1 MTVGKTCGAHPDC
14 DLRESGEYCASLS
27 GGAFAGACRTCI
39 ECAFHADGIDGA
51 CPRTCASRNLTDG
64 VGAASEG
71 EFFDDYGYWVKVR
84 AGEEISSGCTSS
96 AREATKTTTG
106 NKKGTTTS
114 CSGPFRKRAS
124 DRWCAVDVLTLKFP
138 YDRCIA
144 DGENGYCG
152 VGSREV
158 CIGERFDCCPLR
170 VGPIAGLVTA
180 VALVLLVVQ
189 FYVYRAYYRRRL
201 IRKRTFWNDP
211 RLVEAAERACER
223 FPILAAQ
230 LSSRELRAIAII
242 PVRPHPMRTRETRP
256 PPLFAQFPD
265 LTSLCCVHHNRL
277 VQAKPLKPE
286 GPLGAAPEPNS
297 KGKYTRSCS
306 MLGRKTGDVHDDYV
320 FHELLG
326 KGQQGSTYRVT
337 NKHTGAEEAC
347 KVISRWKP
355 VIKGEIDIVR
365 REISFLHLLGGH
377 PNVVGLIDA
386 YEDSKH
392 VYIVKEYCKGG
403 ELFDRVIERKHYS
416 EKDAAELFRAIV
428 RTLKHCHGLGV
439 THRDL
444 KPENFAFKTE
454 AVDSPIAAVDFS
466 RSAYFEPG
474 QKLHD
479 LVGTVYYVAPEV
491 IRRDYSAEADVWS
504 AGVIL
509 YILLCGLPPFWASN
523 DGAVFEKV
531 LMGKYDLESVPW
543 QTISAGAKDVVKRVL
558 VQDPAKRMTVEEI
571 LNHPWVREDG
581 DAPEAP
587 MDEAVLSRIRQFSAV
602 NKFKKLVAMAMAKT
616 MTKNEI
622 MTMRDQF
629 KSFDEDGSGSIS
641 FDELR
646 MGLKKKGARI
656 TVQETDELLK
666 SMDMD
671 GSGEVDYEEFIA
683 ATLAVSKLNDE
694 SNMERA
700 FAMIDKDHSGFVT
713 RDELL
718 SIVEQFKLGED
729 FDIDEMLTSA
739 DTNGDGKL
747 SYDEFLAALT

>member
-1 MTVGKTCGAHPDC
+1 M
-14 DLRESGEYCASLS
+14 
-27 GGAFAGACRTCI
+27 
-39 ECAFHADGIDGA
+39 
-51 CPRTCASRNLTDG
+51 
-64 VGAASEG
+64 
-71 EFFDDYGYWVKVR
+71 
-84 AGEEISSGCTSS
+84 
-96 AREATKTTTG
+96 
-106 NKKGTTTS
+106 
-114 CSGPFRKRAS
+114 
-124 DRWCAVDVLTLKFP
+124 
-138 YDRCIA
+138 
-144 DGENGYCG
+144 
-152 VGSREV
+152 
-158 CIGERFDCCPLR
+158 
-170 VGPIAGLVTA
+170 
-180 VALVLLVVQ
+180 
-189 FYVYRAYYRRRL
+189 
-201 IRKRTFWNDP
+201 
-211 RLVEAAERACER
+211 
-223 FPILAAQ
+223 
-230 LSSRELRAIAII
+230 
-242 PVRPHPMRTRETRP
+242 
-256 PPLFAQFPD
+256 
-265 LTSLCCVHHNRL
+265 
-277 VQAKPLKPE
+277 
-286 GPLGAAPEPNS
+286 
-297 KGKYTRSCS
+297 
-306 MLGRKTGDVHDDYV
+306 
-320 FHELLG
+320 
-326 KGQQGSTYRVT
+326 
-337 NKHTGAEEAC
+337 
-347 KVISRWKP
+347 
-355 VIKGEIDIVR
+355 
-365 REISFLHLLGGH
+365 
-377 PNVVGLIDA
+377 
-386 YEDSKH
+386 
-392 VYIVKEYCKGG
+392 
-403 ELFDRVIERKHYS
+403 
-416 EKDAAELFRAIV
+416 
-428 RTLKHCHGLGV
+428 RTLKHCHDLGV

-622 MTMRDQF
+622 MTMRDEF

-641 FDELR
+641 FDELH
-646 MGLKKKGARI
+646 MGLKKKGAHI

-700 FAMIDKDHSGFVT
+700 FAMIDNDHSGFVT